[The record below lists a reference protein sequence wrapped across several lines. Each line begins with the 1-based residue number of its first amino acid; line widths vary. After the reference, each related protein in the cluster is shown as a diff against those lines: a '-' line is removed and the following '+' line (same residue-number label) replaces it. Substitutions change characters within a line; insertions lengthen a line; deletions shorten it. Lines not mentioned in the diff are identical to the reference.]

1 VNLHALAG
9 MTFAQSGIIELM
21 PNDAAAAADALK
33 HAEISAQQVEVV
45 LVWLPNRPGALLKAC
60 EALATA
66 EINLESA
73 YVVSTDPALGVQMT
87 LTCSDATRADRV
99 LEELNHPAAAR

>member
-9 MTFAQSGIIELM
+9 MTCVQSGVIELL
-21 PNDAAAAADALK
+21 PSDAAAAADALQQ
-33 HAEISAQQVEVV
+33 AGVSAREVTVV
-45 LVWLPNRPGALLKAC
+45 LVWLPNRPGTLLRAC

-73 YVVSTDPALGVQMT
+73 YVVSTDPRLGVQVT
-87 LTCSDATRADRV
+87 LECSDATRADQV
-99 LEELNHPAAAR
+99 LAEFNHPAGVR